1 MDNGWN
7 MKSAC
12 VAIVVAGISAVVVA
26 GILWSKSLAQSD
38 KTKSPQHADNK
49 ATIEVVNRLNA
60 LSLEAFNTGNYKHA
74 MGCAQQ
80 AEAGAAQIGFVKG
93 RADSFNLIGRIYE
106 KQANYSKALEYH
118 FKALQMREG
127 MGDEQAVA
135 GSYNNIGNCYMFR
148 RENPQALEYYLKALQ
163 INEATGNKAW
173 QAKNLTNIGI
183 IYDDEKDY
191 ARALEYY
198 SKGLKLH
205 QEMGNKQDV
214 ANSLNNI
221 GFTYAN
227 QGNYAKALENYFGSL
242 QITKEMN
249 ERSSITETLN
259 NIGSAYSKQGK
270 YAEALNY
277 CGQSLALAKEIGA
290 MDDIKEAQRTLSEIY
305 EARREPAKAL
315 EHYKTYVATR
325 DSIFNEENTRN
336 TVRAEMNF
344 EFDKKEAVLK
354 ADKEKQ
360 VALSAAARQKALIV
374 TGLVS
379 TGLILTLLFSYFI
392 TKERRKSERLL
403 LNVLPRQTASELKR
417 KNTVTPKR
425 YEMVTVMF
433 TDFKDFT
440 MLSEKMDPEALL
452 TELNYIFKTFD
463 NIVGEYPIEKIKTI
477 GDSYMCAGGL
487 PAANRTNAVDI
498 VNAALDINDF
508 ARKYKEQRIH
518 DGKQYFDVRI
528 GIHTGPVIAGV
539 VGEKKFS
546 YDIWGDTVN
555 TASRMES
562 SGEAGQVNISGETY
576 RYLVAMNRRLPFG
589 YVFRGKIRAK
599 NKAEIEMYFVE
610 RDGVLPA
617 T

>member
-1 MDNGWN
+1 
-7 MKSAC
+7 MKSVSVVIL
-12 VAIVVAGISAVVVA
+12 VAGVVVAVVA
-26 GILWSKSLAQSD
+26 GILWSKSFAQSD
-38 KTKSPQHADNK
+38 KAKSLPQTDTK
-49 ATIEVVNRLNA
+49 ATRDVIDHLNTLA
-60 LSLEAFNTGNYKHA
+60 LEAFNNGNYKHA

-80 AEAGAAQIGFVKG
+80 AEGTAAQIGFLKG
-93 RADSFNLIGRIYE
+93 SADSFNLIGRIYE
-106 KQANYSKALEYH
+106 KQANYSKALENH

-191 ARALEYY
+191 PRALEYY

-242 QITKEMN
+242 QIKKEIN
-249 ERSSITETLN
+249 ERSSMSETLN
-259 NIGSAYSKQGK
+259 NIGNAYAKQAK
-270 YAEALNY
+270 YAEALDY
-277 CGQSLALAKEIGA
+277 CGKSLALAKEIGA
-290 MDDIKEAQRTLSEIY
+290 TDDIKEAQRALSEIY
-305 EARREPAKAL
+305 EARHEPGKAL
-315 EHYKTYVATR
+315 ELYKTYIVTR
-325 DSIFNEENTRN
+325 DGIFNEENTRN

-344 EFDKKEAVLK
+344 EFDKKEAALK
-354 ADKEKQ
+354 AEKEKQ
-360 VALSAAARQKALIV
+360 LALAGAARQKALIV
-374 TGLVS
+374 AGLVS
-379 TGLILTLLFSYFI
+379 AGLILTLLFSFFI

-403 LNVLPRQTASELKR
+403 LNVLPKQAASELKR
-417 KNTVTPKR
+417 KNSVTPKR

-433 TDFKDFT
+433 TDFKAFT
-440 MLSEKMDPEALL
+440 AVAEKMEPEVLL
-452 TELNYIFKTFD
+452 TELNYIFKRFD

-487 PAANRTNAVDI
+487 PVENSTNAADV
-498 VNAALDINDF
+498 VTAALDIRDF
-508 ARKYKEQRIH
+508 ARQYKERRMR
-518 DGKQYFDVRI
+518 DGKPCFELRI
-528 GIHTGPVIAGV
+528 GVHTGPVVAGI
-539 VGEKKFS
+539 VGEKKFA

-562 SGEAGQVNISGETY
+562 SCEEGKVNISGQTY
-576 RYLVAMNRRLPFG
+576 RYLIAMNRRLPFR
-589 YVFRGKIRAK
+589 YVFRDKIATK

-610 RDGVLPA
+610 RDAVLA
-617 T
+617 AS